1 MNQLQSIYKRFNEM
15 INKSWKKKRIQNVFV
30 IVDAAGMNRKAHFIN
45 NDAAYN
51 YTNTSHK

>member
-1 MNQLQSIYKRFNEM
+1 M